1 MLGTGLQ
8 STDGTLSNYL
18 HQRHFPLNVQTNDK
32 ITRIT
37 QQREATI
44 QHVEIMFQLWFRQKE
59 LLQLLIME
67 QRTRHREMANQN
79 KKKRTFKQ
87 GDLLSVRKQ
96 ETSKEAAEGKPAKL
110 TLKGRGTYMLLEEAS
125 NNSYHVQKHLAMQ
138 SFMTRFPYSVTRFP
152 YVDTWTRVHMSSSTV
167 LGIGARVTNFTT
179 DIISWPFGV

>member
-1 MLGTGLQ
+1 MVPPKGAAPTTDYGTENP
-8 STDGTLSNYL
+8 T
-18 HQRHFPLNVQTNDK
+18 P
-32 ITRIT
+32 
-37 QQREATI
+37 
-44 QHVEIMFQLWFRQKE
+44 
-59 LLQLLIME
+59 
-67 QRTRHREMANQN
+67 REMANQN

-152 YVDTWTRVHMSSSTV
+152 YVDTWMRVRMSLSTA

-179 DIISWPFGV
+179 DIISWPFGVQQTALCMLEIIRRISD